1 MREGNN
7 QLPLELAS
15 EVMFMRHV
23 RADWVVAAVLD
34 VAKETLVLLRIK
46 HHPFAAGLVSGWNV
60 FRIENLPGP
69 IH

>member
-7 QLPLELAS
+7 QLALELAS

-23 RADWVVAAVLD
+23 RADWVVAAISHVT
-34 VAKETLVLLRIK
+34 KEPLVLFLVK
-46 HHPFAAGLVSGWNV
+46 HHPFTAGLVSGWNV